1 MSKFVKLVKADD
13 MSGIE
18 PEDARKENSQKLK
31 DALAELKITLE
42 SLDTNSF
49 YWKKEEELASLIE
62 QALGDITSYNN
73 QLKEVIK
80 QRFTSIF

>member
-1 MSKFVKLVKADD
+1 MSKWAKLVKADD
-13 MSGIE
+13 LAGME